1 MWRAATAEEDAALTS
16 ARARR
21 IAKELEGIKAA
32 PVENVTAGPL
42 DEADITVWQALLAG
56 PPDSP
61 YEGGEMAA
69 RWPAP
74 RGSRGRGADAEEGAE
89 AHGCARACDLA
100 GQFKLEVRFPDNYPF
115 EPPKVKF
122 LTKVYHCNVSPGG
135 DICMDILKRSW
146 SPALTV
152 QKVPC
157 AAAGQRGAARSIWC
171 ARTRRCCCPSRRC

>member
-89 AHGCARACDLA
+89 AHGCARARATSQGSLSWRSA
-100 GQFKLEVRFPDNYPF
+100 
-115 EPPKVKF
+115 
-122 LTKVYHCNVSPGG
+122 SPT
-135 DICMDILKRSW
+135 I
-146 SPALTV
+146 T
-152 QKVPC
+152 
-157 AAAGQRGAARSIWC
+157 
-171 ARTRRCCCPSRRC
+171 PSSRPR